1 MKNRTSDLQVSRP
14 DAVTLS
20 PRDSTVTEVDYEV

>member
-1 MKNRTSDLQVSRP
+1 MKNRTSDLRISRP
-14 DAVTLS
+14 DALTLS